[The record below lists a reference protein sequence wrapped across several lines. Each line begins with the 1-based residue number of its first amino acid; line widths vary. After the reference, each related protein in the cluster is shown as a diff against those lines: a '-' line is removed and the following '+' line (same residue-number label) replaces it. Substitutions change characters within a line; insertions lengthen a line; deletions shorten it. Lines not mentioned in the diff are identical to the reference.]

1 MGLSFNEMKRPF
13 KSCILG
19 HFILS
24 FHLFFIY
31 IYIFLVAHLYSFY
44 FITLTR
50 CLNNED
56 DDNQEIQ
63 PKFNFKRMSC
73 TNENDSK
80 EDMDD
85 ETLPLEIK
93 RLIDQENKQ
102 ILPHQ
107 EVTKVINLGN
117 NEEKKEVKIGTA
129 LSTKIK
135 KEIVNLLHELSGV
148 FAWSY

>member
-1 MGLSFNEMKRPF
+1 MHFGSFYSF
-13 KSCILG
+13 IS
-19 HFILS
+19 FIL
-24 FHLFFIY
+24 
-31 IYIFLVAHLYSFY
+31 YIFLGVHPYTIY

-102 ILPHQ
+102 ILPH
-107 EVTKVINLGN
+107 
-117 NEEKKEVKIGTA
+117 
-129 LSTKIK
+129 
-135 KEIVNLLHELSGV
+135 
-148 FAWSY
+148 